1 MGPAAGLRGKWGEGP
16 LGGGS
21 TYGPGYHNVP
31 SGFPASGEPAPI
43 AAPIAT
49 PGAVAKNTP
58 AVKAGMMMI
67 CPRLS
72 RIESYPSSRC
82 SSIASPNRVAT
93 PEGVQAANT
102 TGMESDNPKAKTM
115 SEKK

>member
-1 MGPAAGLRGKWGEGP
+1 MGGAGSGLTAEAGSLAAP
-16 LGGGS
+16 LGVGS
-21 TYGPGYHNVP
+21 TYGPGNHNVP
-31 SGFPASGEPAPI
+31 SGLPGSGELIPV
-43 AAPIAT
+43 AAPA
-49 PGAVAKNTP
+49 AVAKSTP

-72 RIESYPSSRC
+72 RIENYPSSRC
-82 SSIASPNRVAT
+82 SSIASPNSVAT
-93 PEGVQAANT
+93 PEGVQAANV